1 MSHIQ
6 YTIYRSGRYYY
17 NRRVPKHAVESYGP
31 FIRHSLSNDPAEA
44 EAYSKRLSDVLDGSW
59 NNRSCI
65 SAVDVASVVEG
76 FKPRSVLLSQIAEE
90 YLALRKINQTPS
102 RVALSTFISLAGD
115 RDVSDYTREDARLFV
130 SHLTLKGNKTAT
142 IRRRLN
148 SLSAILNYA
157 YAELDL
163 EKRNPF
169 SRLFIQGEGD
179 DGLRRGV
186 FTNAQLKQG
195 YEKALT
201 SGSTVKLILPL
212 LGETGCRLAEI
223 VGLRHDDIDM
233 ERSLIHVRPN
243 NARRLKTKNSERLI
257 PQVGYGKLAMEA
269 AIRRS
274 DGEWLFPQYIK
285 DEKCY
290 ATHASNALNKWLKR
304 DFEGLTAHCLR
315 HTMRDRLRAVECPLD
330 MIDQLCGW
338 SSVGGIGVS
347 YGRGYAVDQMRSWME
362 KVNIE

>member
-1 MSHIQ
+1 
-6 YTIYRSGRYYY
+6 
-17 NRRVPKHAVESYGP
+17 
-31 FIRHSLSNDPAEA
+31 
-44 EAYSKRLSDVLDGSW
+44 
-59 NNRSCI
+59 
-65 SAVDVASVVEG
+65 
-76 FKPRSVLLSQIAEE
+76 
-90 YLALRKINQTPS
+90 
-102 RVALSTFISLAGD
+102 
-115 RDVSDYTREDARLFV
+115 
-130 SHLTLKGNKTAT
+130 
-142 IRRRLN
+142 
-148 SLSAILNYA
+148 
-157 YAELDL
+157 
-163 EKRNPF
+163 
-169 SRLFIQGEGD
+169 
-179 DGLRRGV
+179 
-186 FTNAQLKQG
+186 
-195 YEKALT
+195 
-201 SGSTVKLILPL
+201 

-223 VGLRHDDIDM
+223 VGLRLDDIDM
-233 ERSLIHVRPN
+233 ERSLIHLRPN

-315 HTMRDRLRAVECPLD
+315 HTMRDRLRALECPLD

-362 KVNIE
+362 KVKIE

>member
-6 YTIYRSGRYYY
+6 YTIHRSGTYYY
-17 NRRVPKHAVESYGP
+17 NRRVPKHAVEAYGS
-31 FIRHSLSNDPAEA
+31 FIRHSLSSDQIEA
-44 EAYSKRLSDVLDGSW
+44 KAYAKRLSDILEASW
-59 NNRSCI
+59 NRKTCI
-65 SAVDVASVVEG
+65 SAVDVASVVNG
-76 FKPRSVLLSQIAEE
+76 FNPRSNLMSEIAEE
-90 YLALRKINQTPS
+90 YLALRQINQTPP
-102 RVALSTFISLAGD
+102 RVALSTFLSLAGD

-148 SLSAILNYA
+148 SLSAILSYA

-169 SRLFIQGEGD
+169 SRLFIQAEGED
-179 DGLRRGV
+179 SLKRGV
-186 FTNAQLKQG
+186 FTDVQLKQG

-223 VGLRHDDIDM
+223 VGLRLEDIDM
-233 ERSLIHVRPN
+233 KRSLIHLRPN
-243 NARRLKTKNSERLI
+243 SARRLKTKNSERTI
-257 PQVGYGKLAMEA
+257 PLVGYGETVMEQ
-269 AIRRS
+269 AIQRS

-285 DEKCY
+285 GEQCY
-290 ATHASNALNKWLKR
+290 ATHASNALNKWLKK

-338 SSVGGIGVS
+338 SSVAGIGVR
-347 YGRGYAVDQMRSWME
+347 YGRGYALDQMRSWME
-362 KVNIE
+362 KVIIE

>member
-6 YTIYRSGRYYY
+6 YTIYRSGSYYY
-17 NRRVPKHAVESYGP
+17 NRRVPKHAVETYGP
-31 FIRHSLSNDPAEA
+31 FIRHSLSSDPVEA

-59 NNRSCI
+59 NNRPCI
-65 SAVDVASVVEG
+65 SAVDVASVVES
-76 FKPRSVLLSQIAEE
+76 FKPRSTLLSQIAEE
-90 YLALRKINQTPS
+90 YLELRKITQTPP
-102 RVALSTFISLAGD
+102 RVALSTFLSVAGD
-115 RDVSDYTREDARLFV
+115 RDVNDYNREDARLFV

-148 SLSAILNYA
+148 SLSAIFSYA

-163 EKRNPF
+163 DKRNPF
-169 SRLFIQGEGD
+169 SRLFIKNEGD
-179 DGLRRGV
+179 DCLRRGV

-223 VGLRHDDIDM
+223 IGLRLDDIDI
-233 ERSLIHVRPN
+233 ERSLIHLRPN
-243 NARRLKTKNSERLI
+243 YARRLKTKNSRRIVPL
-257 PQVGYGKLAMEA
+257 VGYGQMVMDEA
-269 AIRRS
+269 IQRS
-274 DGEWLFPQYIK
+274 DNEWLFPQYIK

-304 DFEGLTAHCLR
+304 DFERLTAHCLR

-338 SSVGGIGVS
+338 SSVGGIGVG
-347 YGRGYAVDQMRSWME
+347 YGRGYAVDQMRCWIE
-362 KVNIE
+362 KVKIE